1 MLISVAL
8 GFGIFAVCL
17 LGFYEGLRLGMRA
30 AKGVEPKPIHS
41 PVAVIK
47 EKIQYKKAQKEAEK
61 IADEWELFE
70 QFNGYTDEEMAEMG
84 GEQ

>member
-17 LGFYEGLRLGMRA
+17 LGFYEGLRLGMRT
-30 AKGVEPKPIHS
+30 AKGIEPKQIRN
-41 PVAVIK
+41 PVAVIR
-47 EKIQYKKAQKEAEK
+47 EKIDYKKAQKEAEQ
-61 IADEWELFE
+61 IADEWEMFE
-70 QFNGYTDEEMAEMG
+70 KFDGYTDEERAEMG